1 MGTPLQLV
9 RIFISDWLTLP
20 GDTGFPVSPTE
31 TVLRWGHESVSRRL
45 SITSRQVDTTRDV
58 SAGRRARVL
67 RVELAPQARTF
78 ILGPSENNL
87 QEFLGLEIRFVN
99 DPSAG
104 SPTETLLRLLLPLND
119 QV

>member
-20 GDTGFPVSPTE
+20 GDTGFPVSPTD

-67 RVELAPQARTF
+67 
-78 ILGPSENNL
+78 
-87 QEFLGLEIRFVN
+87 
-99 DPSAG
+99 
-104 SPTETLLRLLLPLND
+104 
-119 QV
+119 QVKGF